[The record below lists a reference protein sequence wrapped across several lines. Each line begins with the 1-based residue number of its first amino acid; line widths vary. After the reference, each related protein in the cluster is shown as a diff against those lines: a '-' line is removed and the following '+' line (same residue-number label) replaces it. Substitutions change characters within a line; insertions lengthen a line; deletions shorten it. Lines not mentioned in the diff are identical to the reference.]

1 MIPVQF
7 IVYSDYLCPWC
18 YNASVRLRR
27 LEAEFD
33 GRVELEW
40 RSYLL
45 RPEPRRDSDP
55 KAALEKFRAYTHS
68 WLRVADDPDGGTFQV
83 WKGDQG
89 PPSCSIPA
97 HGVSKAARAVGKEAF
112 GAMHER
118 LLAAYF
124 GESQDISQLDVLR
137 ALWDELNLPDASFDL
152 ATRTET
158 LDRVVA
164 EHREAQESG
173 ATGVPAV
180 RLDGNPAVIV
190 GAHPEA
196 LYRRWMERSLE
207 RAASTEGS
215 PEPESAPP
223 S

>member
-1 MIPVQF
+1 MSSVRF

-27 LEAEFD
+27 LEKEFE
-33 GRVELEW
+33 GRVELQW

-45 RPEPRRDSDP
+45 RPEPRTDSD
-55 KAALEKFRAYTHS
+55 KAAALEKFRAYSRS
-68 WLRVADDPDGGTFQV
+68 WLKVAEDPDGGTFQV
-83 WKGDQG
+83 WQSDQG

-97 HGVSKAARAVGKEAF
+97 HGVSKAAQAVGKEAF

-118 LLAAYF
+118 LLRAYF
-124 GESQDISQLDVLR
+124 GESRDISRLDVLR
-137 ALWDELNLPDASFDL
+137 ELWDELNLPDAAFDV

-164 EHREAQESG
+164 EHREALEAG

-180 RLDGNPAVIV
+180 QLEGNPAVIV

-196 LYRRWMERSLE
+196 LYRRWIERSMERI
-207 RAASTEGS
+207 ASN
-215 PEPESAPP
+215 EPH
-223 S
+223 